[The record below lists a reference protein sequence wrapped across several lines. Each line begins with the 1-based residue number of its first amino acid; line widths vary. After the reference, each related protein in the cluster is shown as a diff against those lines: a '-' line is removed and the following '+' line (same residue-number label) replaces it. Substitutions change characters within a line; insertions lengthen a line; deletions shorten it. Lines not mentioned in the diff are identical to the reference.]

1 MRQGA
6 AHNGLRFFLPE
17 YGNKEA
23 AEALC
28 FLTNGTFLL
37 ILLNVYYTCGSVP
50 MEKRFLIKN
59 NIGKRQSE
67 AM

>member
-1 MRQGA
+1 MSEKFIRQGA
-6 AHNGLRFFLPE
+6 AHSGLRFFLPE

-37 ILLNVYYTCGSVP
+37 ILLLKTVLEIDNRRLC
-50 MEKRFLIKN
+50 EN
-59 NIGKRQSE
+59 GKQITHL
-67 AM
+67 